1 MTGGATAG
9 SPGLWSIIVL
19 GMDPNGPGI
28 GILFV
33 FAMARKA
40 EVVIVIGLGQLGS
53 TGPSMRIVTV
63 KAQDPSIEMT
73 ALLKVEPLLV
83 VGFRM
88 GLGISPASGFK
99 LVIIG

>member
-1 MTGGATAG
+1 MTGGASAG
-9 SPGLWSIIVL
+9 SSRLWGIIVL
-19 GMDPNGPGI
+19 GMDPNGPRVSK
-28 GILFV
+28 LFV
-33 FAMARKA
+33 LAMARETK
-40 EVVIVIGLGQLGS
+40 VVVVIGLGQLGR

-63 KAQDPSIEMT
+63 KAQDPGIEMT

-99 LVIIG
+99 LVKIG